1 MKRSGF
7 TLIELLVVIA
17 IISILASIL
26 FPAFARAR
34 EKARQT
40 ACLSNESQTGKA
52 LLMYTQDY
60 DESFPPGLAGT
71 TPWWDLAYAYTHNRQ
86 IYQCPDR
93 KDLAIGYGYNV
104 SAAGLGHGAFWDAS
118 SKILLADA
126 NDISPTTFW
135 WVNDPTVNP
144 VLAGDN
150 PPAGRHN
157 DGANYTFV
165 DGHAK
170 WGRPEQMAKAVYW
183 RPEVQE

>member
-1 MKRSGF
+1 MRHGF

-40 ACLSNESQTGKA
+40 ACLSNESQIGKA
-52 LLMYTQDY
+52 FIMYSQDY
-60 DESFPPGLAGT
+60 DESFPSGYAGA
-71 TPWWDLAYAYTHNRQ
+71 PWWDLAYAYTHNRQ

-93 KDLAIGYGYNV
+93 KDLAVGYGYNA
-104 SAAGLGHGAFWDAS
+104 SAAGLSHGAFWDAS
-118 SKILLADA
+118 SKILLVDA
-126 NDISPTTFW
+126 NNITDNVW
-135 WVNDPTVNP
+135 WVNEPTVNP

-150 PPAGRHN
+150 PPTARHN

-170 WGRPEQMAKAVYW
+170 WGRPEQMAKALYW
-183 RPEVQE
+183 RPETQE